1 MTVSHAS
8 SQALGRALV
17 FPKIWSAM
25 DRWWAPHSGK
35 IPGSSLDLP
44 FEAPFDHIVDLEG
57 CAGGPHCCPFYGQA
71 GDSRP
76 CSDADCHNAADADS
90 VHI

>member
-1 MTVSHAS
+1 M
-8 SQALGRALV
+8 QALGRALV

-57 CAGGPHCCPFYGQA
+57 CVCG
-71 GDSRP
+71 
-76 CSDADCHNAADADS
+76 S
-90 VHI
+90 VFVLASSVKLAPALRVCIIFRTICALL